1 MALATICFKKLISHI
16 SSWLV
21 AIQWANRVGTLA
33 SFFIKIVTEKLVGG
47 WLLFVLMTFKL
58 ELQ

>member
-1 MALATICFKKLISHI
+1 MACGGYSTGKQSGNSGKFLKE
-16 SSWLV
+16 
-21 AIQWANRVGTLA
+21 
-33 SFFIKIVTEKLVGG
+33 IVTEKLVGG